1 MKGHSLRAY
10 DPVNKK
16 KFSNETSVELHI
28 SIETEDVD
36 NKDILQNYTFPVM
49 TGYSFDMT
57 IEQQIPSFRVGNKYT
72 LIPGDLHDNISH
84 IIALE
89 KFNGKGSTAKN
100 QEVCYGTFYTQS
112 VSYKADNRKVVT
124 STLKLQG
131 TGALTI
137 GNYTST
143 LALNA
148 DETE

>member
-10 DPVNKK
+10 DPVNSK
-16 KFSNETSVELHI
+16 KFQNETSVELHI
-28 SIETEDVD
+28 SIETEDID
-36 NKDILQNYTFPVM
+36 NKDLPAIYSSPIM

-57 IEQQIPSFRVGNKYT
+57 IEQQVSNFQINGKSSLKA
-72 LIPGDLHDNISH
+72 GDLHNNNPH
-84 IIALE
+84 VIALE
-89 KFNGKGSTAKN
+89 KFEGKGLSSSDH
-100 QEVCYGTFYTQS
+100 EICYGTFYTQS

>member
-10 DPVNKK
+10 DPVNDK
-16 KFSNETSVELHI
+16 KFKNETSVELHI

-36 NKDILQNYTFPVM
+36 NKDIPQNYTFPDI
-49 TGYSFDMT
+49 TGNSFDMT
-57 IEQQIPSFRVGNKYT
+57 IEQPVSSFILGDEMSLT
-72 LIPGDLHDNISH
+72 PGDLHDNIPH
-84 IIALE
+84 VIALE
-89 KFNGKGSTAKN
+89 KFNGKGGSAQD
-100 QEVCYGTFYTQS
+100 QEVCYGTFYKQS
-112 VSYKADNRKVVT
+112 LSYKADNRKVVT

-137 GNYTST
+137 GNYAST

>member
-10 DPVNKK
+10 DPVNDK
-16 KFSNETSVELHI
+16 KFQNETSVELHI

-36 NKDILQNYTFPVM
+36 NKDVPQNYTFPLM

-57 IEQQIPSFRVGNKYT
+57 IEQQVSSFLVNDKYV
-72 LIPGDLHDNISH
+72 IRPGDLHDNVARV
-84 IIALE
+84 IALE
-89 KFNGKGSTAKN
+89 KFSGKGSIAK
-100 QEVCYGTFYTQS
+100 QEEVCYGTFYKQS
-112 VSYKADNRKVVT
+112 LSYKADNRKVVT

-143 LALNA
+143 LALSEE
-148 DETE
+148 ETE

>member
-10 DPVNKK
+10 DPVNEK
-16 KFSNETSVELHI
+16 KFKNETSVELHI

-36 NKDILQNYTFPVM
+36 NKDVPQNYTFPDI

-57 IEQQIPSFRVGNKYT
+57 IEQQVSSFIVGDEVSLT
-72 LIPGDLHDNISH
+72 PGDLHDNIPH
-84 IIALE
+84 VIALE
-89 KFNGKGSTAKN
+89 KFNGKGGSAQD

>member
-10 DPVNKK
+10 DPVNDK
-16 KFSNETSVELHI
+16 KFKNETSVELHI

-36 NKDILQNYTFPVM
+36 NKDVPQNYTFPDI

-57 IEQQIPSFRVGNKYT
+57 IEQQVSSFIVGDEYSLT
-72 LIPGDLHDNISH
+72 AGDLHDNIPH
-84 IIALE
+84 VIALE
-89 KFNGKGSTAKN
+89 IFNGKGSSAQNK
-100 QEVCYGTFYTQS
+100 EVCYGTFYKQS
-112 VSYKADNRKVVT
+112 LSYKADNRKVVT